1 MSPMQATTAWRV
13 PVEGMLPLRDWDGDY
28 VVYNPL
34 TGSTHVLD
42 IVTGEVLKAIIA
54 GPATSPEL
62 CRRVAEFLDV
72 PNDFRMSGNIDAVLG
87 VLDELGLI
95 EPFERC

>member
-1 MSPMQATTAWRV
+1 MQATTAWRILA
-13 PVEGMLPLRDWDGDY
+13 EGQLPLRDWNGDY

-42 IVTGEVLKAIIA
+42 IVSGEVLKAIMA
-54 GPATSPEL
+54 APRTSREL
-62 CRRVAEFLDV
+62 CRHVADFLDV
-72 PNDFRMSGNIDAVLG
+72 PNDAHTADNVDEVLA

-95 EPFERC
+95 EPIEA

>member
-1 MSPMQATTAWRV
+1 MSSIQATTAWRV
-13 PVEGMLPLRDWDGDY
+13 PVDGTLPLRDWNGDC

-42 IVTGEVLKAIIA
+42 IVAGEVLKVIMA

-62 CRRVAEFLDV
+62 CRHVAAFLDV
-72 PNDFRMSGNIDAVLG
+72 PNDTQTGDSVDEILAALDA
-87 VLDELGLI
+87 LGLI
-95 EPFERC
+95 EPIATC